1 MINDMMN
8 LTRSY
13 TALPRTII
21 LVNNIVVQCLDFNL
35 LNVIIYV

>member
-1 MINDMMN
+1 MIN

-13 TALPRTII
+13 TTLPRAIV
-21 LVNNIVVQCLDFNL
+21 LVNKISVQFLDFNL

>member
-1 MINDMMN
+1 MINDMIN

-13 TALPRTII
+13 TTLPRTII
-21 LVNNIVVQCLDFNL
+21 LVNNVIVPFLDFNL

>member
-1 MINDMMN
+1 MINDMIN

-13 TALPRTII
+13 ATLPRTII
-21 LVNNIVVQCLDFNL
+21 LVNNVIVQFLDFNL

>member
-1 MINDMMN
+1 MINDTIN

-13 TALPRTII
+13 TTLPRTII
-21 LVNNIVVQCLDFNL
+21 LVNNIIVQFLDFNL